1 MRIGNG
7 FFKENRRAFKDRL
20 PEGTAVFM
28 FAGEAPAVSA
38 DNDARFLP
46 DRNFYY
52 LTGLQDPCA
61 RLIITKTEEYLFALK
76 RDPLKERWTGKRHS
90 KEELESITGISKE
103 NIFDLGD
110 FDDRKYELL
119 KEQKLTPAGDSGS
132 IMKEAREFFRETDA
146 EDVKDILISMRMVK
160 REEEIESIREACRM
174 TEDSIEDMVK
184 VIKEGTTEVELY
196 AAMEYAMMRRGSLI
210 PAFTSITAIGENV
223 FFLHHEDPEGEE
235 GPTVKE
241 GSQIQLD
248 VGARCN
254 GYCADISRAIFIGK
268 KQENDRRYE
277 LLELIDE
284 LRQTAWKT
292 IRPGITMGDLNKEM
306 RRICGVW
313 LCAHNVL
320 HEGYTDEDVKKYYW
334 HNTGHHL
341 GLDVHDVS
349 LKDKP
354 FEKGN
359 CLAIEPGVYIEE
371 WGTGFRI
378 EDDVLV
384 TDNGCELLSSGK
396 NVGEVLL

>member
-1 MRIGNG
+1 MRC
-7 FFKENRRAFKDRL
+7 RRLMVTSCLEAMRSIHQAQLL
-20 PEGTAVFM
+20 PHV
-28 FAGEAPAVSA
+28 
-38 DNDARFLP
+38 DALNTSSGRVL
-46 DRNFYY
+46 
-52 LTGLQDPCA
+52 
-61 RLIITKTEEYLFALK
+61 AL
-76 RDPLKERWTGKRHS
+76 
-90 KEELESITGISKE
+90 
-103 NIFDLGD
+103 
-110 FDDRKYELL
+110 
-119 KEQKLTPAGDSGS
+119 
-132 IMKEAREFFRETDA
+132 
-146 EDVKDILISMRMVK
+146 
-160 REEEIESIREACRM
+160 
-174 TEDSIEDMVK
+174 
-184 VIKEGTTEVELY
+184 
-196 AAMEYAMMRRGSLI
+196 
-210 PAFTSITAIGENV
+210 
-223 FFLHHEDPEGEE
+223 
-235 GPTVKE
+235 
-241 GSQIQLD
+241 
-248 VGARCN
+248 
-254 GYCADISRAIFIGK
+254 DISRAIFIGK